1 MDKNQFLANFADQF
15 DDTDASE
22 ITLSTEFHDLD
33 EWSSL
38 TGMGVIALAKTEYGK
53 AITGAELKACVT
65 VEDVFN
71 LINNI
76 IRFIFFIISSMI
88 SYLTSIFMMCP

>member
-1 MDKNQFLANFADQF
+1 MELKEFVANFAEQF

-22 ITLSTEFHDLD
+22 IQPNTEFHDLD

-38 TGMGVIALAKTEYGK
+38 TGMSVIALAKTEYGK
-53 AITGAELKACVT
+53 SITGAELKACVT

-71 LINNI
+71 LIKNK
-76 IRFIFFIISSMI
+76 
-88 SYLTSIFMMCP
+88 

>member
-1 MDKNQFLANFADQF
+1 MELNEFVANFAEQF

-22 ITLSTEFHDLD
+22 ITASCVFHDLE

-38 TGMGVIALAKTEYGK
+38 VGMSVIALAKTEYGK
-53 AITGAELKACVT
+53 SITGAEIKACVT

-71 LINNI
+71 LIN
-76 IRFIFFIISSMI
+76 SK
-88 SYLTSIFMMCP
+88 

>member
-1 MDKNQFLANFADQF
+1 MELKEFILNFADQF

-22 ITLSTEFHDLD
+22 IKADTVFHDLD

-38 TGMGVIALAKTEYGK
+38 TGMSVIALAKIEYGK
-53 AITGAELKACVT
+53 TITGAELKACVT

-71 LINNI
+71 LINNK
-76 IRFIFFIISSMI
+76 
-88 SYLTSIFMMCP
+88 